1 MFTEIMNVLSLG
13 NKIDGVI
20 DHITGNRLDNV
31 GMTETWLLN
40 DATNNMLI
48 NNSIKHQSRI
58 LHAKSEITSF
68 EFIEIVITLCT
79 LDIGL

>member
-31 GMTETWLLN
+31 GDDRDM
-40 DATNNMLI
+40 AF
-48 NNSIKHQSRI
+48 KR
-58 LHAKSEITSF
+58 
-68 EFIEIVITLCT
+68 
-79 LDIGL
+79 